1 MISGSGKS
9 VGIICG
15 GTDLAEVTIRSAQ
28 ARGMNP
34 VIIAVENEADER
46 LGSLFPNV
54 HWLKVGNIG
63 RAIDIFKREG
73 VEECLMIGRVDHRRI
88 FENINFDK
96 ELYKVYTALKD
107 HRANS
112 LLEAFIKVF
121 EETGLKF
128 LDTTEYLKEYLAP
141 DAIIGKVQPDEKM
154 TADVR
159 LGWELA
165 KKIGQMDIGQ
175 AVIVKDRAVV
185 AVEAIEGTDEL
196 IKRSK
201 KLCPG
206 GAVLV
211 KVAKPKQD
219 FRFDMPVVGPQ
230 TIQNLAEVK
239 AAALAVEAGATII
252 INLPEMTR
260 IADENGI
267 VFWGVKGWD

>member
-1 MISGSGKS
+1 MSSGSGKS
-9 VGIICG
+9 IGIICG

-28 ARGMNP
+28 TRGMNP

-54 HWLKVGNIG
+54 HWLTVGNIG
-63 RAIDIFKREG
+63 RAVDIFKREG

-96 ELYKVYTALKD
+96 ELYNVYSALKD

-128 LDTTEYLKEYLAP
+128 LDTTEYLKDYLAP
-141 DAIIGKVQPDEKM
+141 EGVIGKVQPEEKM
-154 TADVR
+154 KADVR
-159 LGWELA
+159 LGWEMA
-165 KKIGQMDIGQ
+165 KQIGQLDIGQ
-175 AVIVKDRAVV
+175 AVIVKDRAIV

-201 KLCPG
+201 KLCPS
-206 GAVLV
+206 GAILV

-230 TIQNLAEVK
+230 TIQNLVEVK
-239 AAALAVEAGATII
+239 AAVLAVEAGATII